1 MQPLSK
7 LLSKHFIRFS
17 IVPILIIEVSLLL
30 IYFLVNYYIGNQN
43 LHALHDD
50 AIKTSK
56 VVLKNEASRIDA
68 TLKEVSMQ
76 AKMMQDNHQYIFK
89 NLDNL
94 KILTN
99 PEFAKA
105 DNGVFYK
112 TNKEGSSVYY
122 SSKTIIDEKETQKA
136 IQTEAMDPLLISLV
150 DRNPNIIASYFNSYD
165 DMNRLYPFIDKV
177 YEQYGEHIHMED
189 YNFYFLAD
197 QKHNP
202 SKLPAWTEA
211 YLDPAG
217 NSWMVSCVVPIY
229 NGDKLEGVSGLDIT
243 IEALTKNLLNK
254 ELPYDTKIFLVDTK
268 GTILAMPQSIEKLL
282 GIKELKKHQ
291 YTEAILDTVEKP
303 KEFNLLTNENKF
315 AKHFKDMIVNNLD
328 ASRIEDKENSYITL
342 KQTIPETKWNL
353 MLVVDENKV
362 FEATYNLN
370 KLYTN
375 IGILLIVFMILFYII
390 YFYIL
395 KKKSKV
401 LSTQISQP
409 LINLANE
416 TSRVGT
422 NDERAIHIET
432 DIKEIEQLYANFA
445 KMVLELDDRTKTL
458 LRQSKSAAMG
468 EMMDAVAHQWK
479 QPLSAISMIASDI
492 ELQSIMQDS
501 YPKKDLDKATKTI
514 KNKISHLIETVD
526 EFRKFFRPNT
536 PKTNVNISTLIHS
549 VIEFEFDS
557 IKNNN
562 VNITV
567 EEKDICKYNLI
578 ETEFKHVFI
587 NMINNSIYAF
597 NDYNINPRYIQ
608 ITLEKTSKEIV
619 ITILDNAGGVP
630 QEIIEDIFRANKTT
644 KGDKGTGIGLYL
656 ATQIVDKLDGT
667 ITVSNKKWTN
677 NDETYTG
684 AEFIIKLPL

>member
-17 IVPILIIEVSLLL
+17 IIPILIIEVTLVL

-43 LHALHDD
+43 LHTLHDD
-50 AIKTSK
+50 AVKTSK

-76 AKMMQDNHQYIFK
+76 AKMMQDDHQYIFK
-89 NLDNL
+89 NIDRL

-122 SSKTIIDEKETQKA
+122 SSKTIIDDKETQKA

-150 DRNPNIIASYFNSYD
+150 ERNPNIVASYFNSYD

-189 YNFYFLAD
+189 YNFYYLAD
-197 QKHNP
+197 KKHNP
-202 SKLPAWTEA
+202 SKQPAWTEA

-229 NGDKLEGVSGLDIT
+229 NKDTLEGVSGLDIT
-243 IEALTKNLLNK
+243 IEALSKNILNK
-254 ELPYDTKIFLVDTK
+254 ELPYDTKIFLVDSK
-268 GTILAMPQSIEKLL
+268 GIVLAMPESIEQLL

-315 AKHFKDMIVNNLD
+315 AKHFKNMITNNLD
-328 ASRIEDKENSYITL
+328 ASRIEDQDNAYITL
-342 KQTIPETKWNL
+342 KQTIAETGWNL

-370 KLYTN
+370 KLYRD
-375 IGILLIVFMILFYII
+375 IGILLIVFMVLFYIV

-395 KKKSKV
+395 RNKSKT
-401 LSTQISQP
+401 LSSQISQP
-409 LINLANE
+409 LMNLADE
-416 TSRVGT
+416 TSKVGT
-422 NDERAIHIET
+422 DSKKTVHVET
-432 DIKEIEQLYANFA
+432 DIKEIEQLYENFA
-445 KMVLELDDRTKTL
+445 QMVMELDDRTKTL
-458 LRQSKSAAMG
+458 LKQSKSAAMG

-492 ELQSIMQDS
+492 ELQSMMDGS
-501 YPKKDLDKATKTI
+501 YPQEELDKATKTI

-536 PKTNVNISTLIHS
+536 PKSDVNIATAIHS
-549 VIEFEFDS
+549 VIEFESDL
-557 IKNNN
+557 ITKNN
-562 VNITV
+562 VQIEI
-567 EEKDICKYNLI
+567 EEKNHCEYNLI

-597 NDYNINPRYIQ
+597 NDHNIDPRLIH
-608 ITLEKTSKEIV
+608 ISIEKTPNEI
-619 ITILDNAGGVP
+619 IIKILDNAGGVP
-630 QEIIEDIFRANKTT
+630 QEIIDDVFRANKTT

-656 ATQIVDKLDGT
+656 ATQIVDKLDGV
-667 ITVSNKKWTN
+667 ITVSNKEWQN
-677 NDETYTG
+677 NGTSYTG
-684 AEFIIKLPL
+684 AEFIVSLPL